1 MEWASFAY
9 ETSPFHSSSGRLC
22 STGLIKETLENK
34 TIEETYCIHL
44 STGPAWNNG
53 SSPPDE
59 PSLSRASKKL
69 KRVMAGKLSDA
80 WAWLGMRSYESPL
93 LESSRCCHIP
103 GTVKVRPEDLSRC
116 STQSSSG
123 GLEPLFHAG
132 PVGRVDNHLG
142 KTTPVHP
149 TKIRT
154 SISLFSAVELN
165 TTSALANYATE
176 ANPNIKQLIRESVSA
191 REMAYA
197 PYSKFKVGAA
207 LLCEDGE
214 VVTGCNVENISY
226 GASICA
232 ERAALVKAV
241 SCGQIKF
248 RAIAVTAD
256 ASDGFVPPCGVCR
269 QFIVEFS
276 ANMAVYLAKPDF
288 STVLVSSIN
297 SDIQQLVRDSVAA
310 RNLAYC
316 PYSKFQVG
324 AALITTDGETFT
336 GCNVENIAY
345 GGSICAERTAIVKAV
360 SSGKQKFKAIAVATD
375 NIKTDSFTSPCGPCR
390 QFIVEFGSDTIVYL
404 AKTELLHS
412 TSAPKT
418 TDDHDV
424 SCVGLTTASQRNSL
438 LRI

>member
-1 MEWASFAY
+1 MLTCEGPGVDGEIGTMAMLG
-9 ETSPFHSSSGRLC
+9 EGRD
-22 STGLIKETLENK
+22 SWPITVGDTFM
-34 TIEETYCIHL
+34 
-44 STGPAWNNG
+44 
-53 SSPPDE
+53 
-59 PSLSRASKKL
+59 SRAANL
-69 KRVMAGKLSDA
+69 AKR
-80 WAWLGMRSYESPL
+80 R
-93 LESSRCCHIP
+93 RH
-103 GTVKVRPEDLSRC
+103 
-116 STQSSSG
+116 
-123 GLEPLFHAG
+123 
-132 PVGRVDNHLG
+132 
-142 KTTPVHP
+142 
-149 TKIRT
+149 
-154 SISLFSAVELN
+154 
-165 TTSALANYATE
+165 
-176 ANPNIKQLIRESVSA
+176 PNIKQLIRESVSA

-197 PYSKFKVGAA
+197 PYSKFTVGAA

-232 ERAALVKAV
+232 ERTALVKAV

-256 ASDGFVPPCGVCR
+256 ANDGFVPPCGVCR

-390 QFIVEFGSDTIVYL
+390 QFIVEFGSDTLVYL
-404 AKTELLHS
+404 AKVNDLATVLVTDIKELLPLS
-412 TSAPKT
+412 F
-418 TDDHDV
+418 TDF
-424 SCVGLTTASQRNSL
+424 
-438 LRI
+438 

>member
-1 MEWASFAY
+1 
-9 ETSPFHSSSGRLC
+9 
-22 STGLIKETLENK
+22 
-34 TIEETYCIHL
+34 
-44 STGPAWNNG
+44 
-53 SSPPDE
+53 
-59 PSLSRASKKL
+59 
-69 KRVMAGKLSDA
+69 
-80 WAWLGMRSYESPL
+80 
-93 LESSRCCHIP
+93 
-103 GTVKVRPEDLSRC
+103 
-116 STQSSSG
+116 
-123 GLEPLFHAG
+123 
-132 PVGRVDNHLG
+132 
-142 KTTPVHP
+142 
-149 TKIRT
+149 
-154 SISLFSAVELN
+154 
-165 TTSALANYATE
+165 
-176 ANPNIKQLIRESVSA
+176 
-191 REMAYA
+191 MAYA

-232 ERAALVKAV
+232 ERTALVKAV

-288 STVLVSSIN
+288 STVLVSSISELLPLN
-297 SDIQQLVRDSVAA
+297 IQQLVRDSVAA

-324 AALITTDGETFT
+324 AALITMDGKTFT

-375 NIKTDSFTSPCGPCR
+375 NIKTDSFTAPCGPCR

-404 AKTELLHS
+404 AKKELLHS

-424 SCVGLTTASQRNSL
+424 SCVGLTIASQRNSL